1 MAGSS
6 NKQHLLRQLLDEDQE
21 PFILKNYIDEKRYLL
36 KRSSS
41 IVPATKAHLQVKRRK
56 PISEMRRKNSCFFS
70 FHDSPD
76 VKMSPLFSPIKSS
89 PYRSPNINS
98 NNTNNNKTLFVHI
111 PSRTAALL
119 LDAALRIQKQSV
131 AKKPKNTGFGFF
143 GTMLKRLTNR
153 KRKNLTLDNDE
164 IKVSVK
170 DILRWDSTNGRKR
183 ITEEM
188 MKVTKAEDSD
198 DEIRAS
204 DMGFSC
210 SCNNSRV
217 SSAWSESNEE
227 KSLDLETCSSRSD
240 EDSDEDDF
248 VEEHIRGDFCS
259 TYEKEFCSS
268 PFRFVLDNSS
278 SPTGQITPEFRSPV
292 SSPARLKKQ
301 VVESQEGEL
310 HCSGNDLE
318 EEDEKEQFSPVSV
331 LEPQFEEDDDE
342 DEQEDE
348 EEENDGSEMERSFAN
363 VHRARQQLLHKLRRF
378 ERLAE
383 LDPIEL
389 EKRIAEEEDDEE
401 ELYGSEGDDSE
412 DEMVSDNCK
421 GDPFVRQL
429 LVETSLCTIIDGRIP
444 SDMRRLVLDLMTEVE
459 DEEEC
464 MMSPSVSPDDR
475 EMIMTNKLRKR
486 LDSWKE
492 VESNTIDM
500 MVELDF
506 RRESDKWGKNQEQVK
521 ETAIAIELD
530 IFSYLVKELSEELVH
545 SGHQNSL

>member
-1 MAGSS
+1 MAVSS
-6 NKQHLLRQLLDEDQE
+6 NKHLLRQLLDEDQE

-89 PYRSPNINS
+89 PYRSPNIN
-98 NNTNNNKTLFVHI
+98 NNTNNNNKTLFVHI

-143 GTMLKRLTNR
+143 GTMLERITNR
-153 KRKNLTLDNDE
+153 KRKNLTLDNDQ

-170 DILRWDSTNGRKR
+170 DILRWDSNNGRKR

-188 MKVTKAEDSD
+188 MRVTKAEDSD

-210 SCNNSRV
+210 SCNNSTV

-227 KSLDLETCSSRSD
+227 KSLDLETSSSRSD
-240 EDSDEDDF
+240 EDSD
-248 VEEHIRGDFCS
+248 
-259 TYEKEFCSS
+259 
-268 PFRFVLDNSS
+268 
-278 SPTGQITPEFRSPV
+278 
-292 SSPARLKKQ
+292 
-301 VVESQEGEL
+301 
-310 HCSGNDLE
+310 DLE

-342 DEQEDE
+342 DELENE
-348 EEENDGSEMERSFAN
+348 EEENDGSGVESSFAN
-363 VHRARQQLLHKLRRF
+363 VQRSRQQLLHKLRRF

-383 LDPIEL
+383 LDPVEL
-389 EKRIAEEEDDEE
+389 EKRIPEEEDGEE
-401 ELYGSEGDDSE
+401 ELYGSEDDESE
-412 DEMVSDNCK
+412 DEIKSGNYI
-421 GDPFVRQL
+421 GDSFVRQL
-429 LVETSLCTIIDGRIP
+429 LVETSLCTIIEGHIP
-444 SDMRRLVLDLMTEVE
+444 PDMKRLVLDLMTEVE
-459 DEEEC
+459 DGEEC
-464 MMSPSVSPDDR
+464 VMSPSVSSDDR
-475 EMIMTNKLRKR
+475 EMIMMNKLRKR

-492 VESNTIDM
+492 VESNTIDV
-500 MVELDF
+500 MVDMDF
-506 RRESDKWGKNQEQVK
+506 RSEGDKWHKNQEQVK
-521 ETAIAIELD
+521 ETAIAIEFD
-530 IFSYLVKELSEELVH
+530 IFSYLVKELSEELIH

>member
-1 MAGSS
+1 MMAGSS

-143 GTMLKRLTNR
+143 GTMLKRITNR

-204 DMGFSC
+204 EMGFSC

-217 SSAWSESNEE
+217 SSSAWSESNEE
-227 KSLDLETCSSRSD
+227 KSLDLETSSSRSD
-240 EDSDEDDF
+240 EDDY

-318 EEDEKEQFSPVSV
+318 EEDDKEQFSPVSV

-389 EKRIAEEEDDEE
+389 EKRITEEEDAEE
-401 ELYGSEGDDSE
+401 ELYGSEGGDSE

-421 GDPFVRQL
+421 GDSFVRQL
-429 LVETSLCTIIDGRIP
+429 LVETSLCTIVDGRIP
-444 SDMRRLVLDLMTEVE
+444 SDMRRLVSDLMTEVE

-464 MMSPSVSPDDR
+464 VMSPS
-475 EMIMTNKLRKR
+475 KR

-506 RRESDKWGKNQEQVK
+506 RRESDKWRKNQEQVK

-530 IFSYLVKELSEELVH
+530 IFSYLVKELGRTCSFWSSEFSIGKCDVMH
-545 SGHQNSL
+545 TS

>member
-6 NKQHLLRQLLDEDQE
+6 NKHLLRQLLDEDQE

-41 IVPATKAHLQVKRRK
+41 IVPATRAHLQVKRRK
-56 PISEMRRKNSCFFS
+56 PISEMRRKTSCFFS

-89 PYRSPNINS
+89 PYRSPNIN
-98 NNTNNNKTLFVHI
+98 NNTNNNNKTLFVHI

-119 LDAALRIQKQSV
+119 LDAALGIQKQS
-131 AKKPKNTGFGFF
+131 
-143 GTMLKRLTNR
+143 RITNR

-170 DILRWDSTNGRKR
+170 DILRWDSNNGRKR

-188 MKVTKAEDSD
+188 IKVTKTEDSD

-227 KSLDLETCSSRSD
+227 KSLDLETSSSRSD

-248 VEEHIRGDFCS
+248 IEEHVRGDFRS

-268 PFRFVLDNSS
+268 PFRFVLDDSS

-301 VVESQEGEL
+301 VVKSQEEEEL

-342 DEQEDE
+342 DEDEQEN

-383 LDPIEL
+383 LDPVEL
-389 EKRIAEEEDDEE
+389 EKRIAEEEGA
-401 ELYGSEGDDSE
+401 ELYGSEDDESE
-412 DEMVSDNCK
+412 DEIVSDNYI
-421 GDPFVRQL
+421 GDSFIREL
-429 LVETSLCTIIDGRIP
+429 LVETSLCTIMEGHIP
-444 SDMRRLVLDLMTEVE
+444 SDMKGLVVDLMTEVE
-459 DEEEC
+459 GEEELL
-464 MMSPSVSPDDR
+464 PLVSSDHR
-475 EMIMTNKLRKR
+475 EMIMMNKLRKR

-500 MVELDF
+500 MVDMDF
-506 RRESDKWGKNQEQVK
+506 RSEGDRWHKNQEQVK
-521 ETAIAIELD
+521 ETAIAIEFD
-530 IFSYLVKELSEELVH
+530 IFSNLVNELSEELVH